1 MTGRRGFALAT
12 ALACVVLIAV
22 IASAAIFASS
32 QEARATRTAIL
43 DQQAFAYAERAA
55 QMAVSGWACVA
66 CDSLEVGGV
75 IMESPPNDPPLESTV
90 FTTRLD
96 SALYLIV
103 AEGRIVVSGAT
114 RLTRR
119 VSVAVRTSRDSAGVT
134 RAIPLAPHAWAA
146 LYQM

>member
-1 MTGRRGFALAT
+1 MKARRGFALAT

-22 IASAAIFASS
+22 IASAAIFASG
-32 QEARATRTAIL
+32 QEARATRTEIL
-43 DQQAFAYAERAA
+43 DHQAFAYAERAA
-55 QMAVSGWACVA
+55 QMTVSAWACPA
-66 CDSLEVGGV
+66 CDSLAVGGV
-75 IMESPPNDPPLESTV
+75 IVESPSNDPPLESTV
-90 FTTRLD
+90 YTTRLD
-96 SALYLIV
+96 SALYLVV

-114 RLTRR
+114 RLRRR